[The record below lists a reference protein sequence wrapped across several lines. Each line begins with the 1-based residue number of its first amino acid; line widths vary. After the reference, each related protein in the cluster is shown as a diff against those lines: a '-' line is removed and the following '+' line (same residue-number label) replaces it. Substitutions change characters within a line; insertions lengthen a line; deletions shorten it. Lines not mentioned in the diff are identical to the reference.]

1 MPRVRRKQATPRQRH
16 LFTNHKAQSKF
27 CNKVEVC
34 NFRLTRY
41 PVLAYKIKGIN
52 VILSIGCNAYFGCYV
67 YENVLSKIIWFPSF
81 NGRGNGRG
89 YQSPTNI

>member
-1 MPRVRRKQATPRQRH
+1 MDTMKCLQATSRQRH
-16 LFTNHKAQSKF
+16 LFTNHKAQNKF

-34 NFRLTRY
+34 NFLLTRY
-41 PVLAYKIKGIN
+41 PVLANKIKGIN
-52 VILSIGCNAYFGCYV
+52 VILSVGCKDYFGCYG